1 MSNLAIRQQKSG
13 QLRSIVSDFIM
24 YLALLLIG
32 ILAIPTLLFVSV
44 IGGLWALA
52 DSALRAIDA

>member
-1 MSNLAIRQQKSG
+1 MAAALRLCFAFPMVQK
-13 QLRSIVSDFIM
+13 L
-24 YLALLLIG
+24 LALLLIG

-52 DSALRAIDA
+52 DFAIRAIDA